1 MRKKI
6 SRVSEYLTSAVPT
19 ARATDTVGAVLDGL
33 GGHRFESIHSV
44 YVLGANGKLLGAAP
58 LADLYAAT
66 RDRRLDDLMD
76 TRPPSVRAEVD
87 REDAA
92 SLAIREELAVV
103 PVVDAEHHFLGVFPA
118 RAIMQVLRDEH
129 LEDLHHMAGISHH
142 SDQARR
148 ALEASPLRRAR
159 YRLPWLVVGLV
170 GSMLATLLVAQFE
183 QVLQA
188 QIAVAFFIP
197 AIVYLA
203 DAVGTQSEAVA
214 VRGLSLT
221 KFGIAR
227 LMRGEIAVGVLM
239 GVVLSV
245 LAGAFAVA
253 AFGRLDLAVAVAA
266 ALFGACAIAT
276 SVGLFLPWVFAQ
288 ANWDPALASG
298 PIGTIIQDVL
308 SLLIYFTAA
317 SLLL

>member
-1 MRKKI
+1 MDKKI
-6 SRVSEYLTSAVPT
+6 SHVSEYLTTAVPT
-19 ARATDTVGAVLDGL
+19 AKATDSVGAILDGL
-33 GGHRFESIHSV
+33 GGRRFESIHSV
-44 YVLGANGKLLGAAP
+44 YVVGDDGSLLGAAT
-58 LADLYAAT
+58 LADLYAAS
-66 RDRRLDDLMD
+66 RDARVQDLMQED
-76 TRPPSVRAEVD
+76 PPCVRADVD

-92 SLAIREELAVV
+92 SLAVREELAVV
-103 PVVDAEHHFLGVFPA
+103 PVVGAAGRFLGVFPA
-118 RAIMQVLRDEH
+118 HAIMQVLRDEH
-129 LEDLHHMAGISHH
+129 LEDLHHMAGIWHH

-159 YRLPWLVVGLV
+159 YRLPWLIVGLV

-183 QVLQA
+183 QVLEA

-221 KFGIAR
+221 EVGIAR
-227 LMRGEIAVGVLM
+227 LLRGEIAVGMLM

-298 PIGTIIQDVL
+298 PVGTIIQDVL
-308 SLLIYFTAA
+308 SLLIYFAAA
-317 SLLL
+317 SMLL